1 MIVVCGGVVRRLFL
15 SPSMS
20 TSAFL
25 TAMTIGVF
33 AVAVSKFSIYFNL
46 FLWFSTL
53 KFTPATM
60 SKKSI
65 VFLSFVSMGWSS
77 SSSES
82 SSLGCPTFFLFDC
95 LLFLG
100 SLLHA
105 ASYAAPTINVNFL
118 FRSSASSRRLA
129 SY

>member
-1 MIVVCGGVVRRLFL
+1 MIVVCGIFVRRLFL

-25 TAMTIGVF
+25 TAITIGVF
-33 AVAVSKFSIYFNL
+33 AAAVSKFSMYLSL

-65 VFLSFVSMGWSS
+65 VFLSFVRMGWSS
-77 SSSES
+77 SFSES

-95 LLFLG
+95 LLLQG

-105 ASYAAPTINVNFL
+105 TS
-118 FRSSASSRRLA
+118 
-129 SY
+129 